1 MVVTL
6 NTVADVERLPSV
18 LDIDEVSRLLLELI
32 PLLRHSSL
40 SPAQGADVI
49 DELFFAQAYNETGIT
64 IEASHAVLA
73 WLQTVY
79 DPTDEAFIDACASNL
94 ANLTC
99 PAAVAFI
106 QQRLA
111 SSDNS
116 FECQQLTEAL
126 AEIKVR

>member
-1 MVVTL
+1 MVITL
-6 NTVADVERLPSV
+6 NTIEDVERLPSV
-18 LDIDEVSRLLLELI
+18 LDIEEVSRLLLELI
-32 PLLRHSSL
+32 PLLQHSSL
-40 SPAQGADVI
+40 SPAQGADMI
-49 DELFFAQAYNETGIT
+49 DELLFAQAYNETGIT

-99 PAAVAFI
+99 PAAEAFI

-111 SSDNS
+111 SSDNA
-116 FECQQLTEAL
+116 FECQQLKEAL